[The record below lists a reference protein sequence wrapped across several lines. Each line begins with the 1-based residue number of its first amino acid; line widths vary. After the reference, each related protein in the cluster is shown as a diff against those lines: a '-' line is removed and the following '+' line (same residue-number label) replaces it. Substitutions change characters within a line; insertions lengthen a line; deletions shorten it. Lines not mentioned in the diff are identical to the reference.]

1 MLKFRCRLHSTS
13 NSNVELPVFNF
24 RTYSDPCALFTFRS
38 TSPFRSMFRFR
49 ACIALIRVWCV
60 FNPVHCLYMHFDLA
74 CEQCGALD
82 THHLYICFAH
92 FNSTSRCRLAFIFS
106 FCCMRCTLWYVGVY
120 SRFIYT
126 VRFVF
131 KFIFEQSASRVIPAH
146 SDDVSVCLQIHI
158 LYDVVYIHVDK

>member
-1 MLKFRCRLHSTS
+1 MLKFGCRLHSTS
-13 NSNVELPVFNF
+13 NSNVELPMFNF

-106 FCCMRCTLWYVGVY
+106 FCCMRCMYFMICW
-120 SRFIYT
+120 R
-126 VRFVF
+126 VF
-131 KFIFEQSASRVIPAH
+131 TIHIHCPFCI
-146 SDDVSVCLQIHI
+146 QIHI
-158 LYDVVYIHVDK
+158 RAVGFTCHPCAFR